1 MLATM
6 RKGAL
11 RESGSCL
18 SSGAMNEQRSAPR
31 KEFLSDVVL
40 GTELAH
46 YVGQSENLSESG
58 ILVKMKQV
66 LPVGTELKMA
76 FGHPPRLPMVQTA
89 AVVRRQAPG
98 ERLGVSFTRMSDSD
112 LGSLRDYLEQLSI

>member
-1 MLATM
+1 M
-6 RKGAL
+6 K
-11 RESGSCL
+11 
-18 SSGAMNEQRSAPR
+18 EQRSAPR
-31 KEFLSDVVL
+31 REFFSDVVL
-40 GTELAH
+40 GTQHAH

-58 ILVKMKQV
+58 MLVKMKRD

-98 ERLGVSFTRMSDSD
+98 ERLGVAFRGISESDR
-112 LGSLRDYLEQLSI
+112 GALRSYLEQLSI